1 MVRAVVAVSFLW
13 VVGCGGEM
21 VAPDAMPDSRL
32 IDSSPDAPGPADTGL
47 SDASPADAEPAEGGP
62 ADASLADAMAMDA
75 ASADADSA
83 DAAPDAAVPLPRSW
97 GSPLLIAR
105 NAGGPRVATDDDGN
119 ATVTFVQAVADRAS
133 ARTARFDAA
142 LGRFGPTINLEDE
155 DMRYAGL
162 VDIGVSGSG
171 SATAIWALTRTA
183 VPTSTTDLFTS
194 RRSLPAGDWSMP
206 ALVEEGGR
214 VNYPFLEVSRAGT
227 GFAIWSYRGSIS
239 AARHTAT
246 GMWDM
251 PLVVAPSGSGS
262 VVYPRVGV
270 NDSGSAIAVW
280 TRNDGGRT
288 IEASLFTG
296 VSWSAPVR
304 LDVIDGEDSQY
315 PRPVIAPDGTILVV
329 WAQDDARGDH
339 SVWSTRYDPRA
350 GRWSTAT
357 TIETVRTHTDRPV
370 IAMDAAGNAVCV
382 WVHGFRSIWEA
393 RYDAMTASWAA
404 PREILAR
411 GVASATDLTDNDL
424 LNIAS
429 DASGNVTVIWVQD
442 DGSGEALWSMRYDA
456 TSRSW
461 GTPSGIATGRGNVM
475 KRDLAITPSG
485 VVTLVWSE
493 RGATDDVFAL
503 RFE

>member
-1 MVRAVVAVSFLW
+1 
-13 VVGCGGEM
+13 
-21 VAPDAMPDSRL
+21 
-32 IDSSPDAPGPADTGL
+32 
-47 SDASPADAEPAEGGP
+47 
-62 ADASLADAMAMDA
+62 
-75 ASADADSA
+75 
-83 DAAPDAAVPLPRSW
+83 
-97 GSPLLIAR
+97 
-105 NAGGPRVATDDDGN
+105 
-119 ATVTFVQAVADRAS
+119 
-133 ARTARFDAA
+133 
-142 LGRFGPTINLEDE
+142 
-155 DMRYAGL
+155 
-162 VDIGVSGSG
+162 
-171 SATAIWALTRTA
+171 
-183 VPTSTTDLFTS
+183 
-194 RRSLPAGDWSMP
+194 
-206 ALVEEGGR
+206 
-214 VNYPFLEVSRAGT
+214 
-227 GFAIWSYRGSIS
+227 
-239 AARHTAT
+239 
-246 GMWDM
+246 MWDM

-315 PRPVIAPDGTILVV
+315 PRPVIASDGTILVV

-393 RYDAMTASWAA
+393 RYDAMTASWGA

-411 GVASATDLTDNDL
+411 GVASATDLTDNDR

-429 DASGNVTVIWVQD
+429 DAAGNITVVWEQD

-456 TSRSW
+456 MSRAW
-461 GTPSGIATGRGNVM
+461 GPPSGIATGRGNVM
-475 KRDLAITPSG
+475 DRDLAITPSG

-493 RGATDDVFAL
+493 RGTSDDIFAL